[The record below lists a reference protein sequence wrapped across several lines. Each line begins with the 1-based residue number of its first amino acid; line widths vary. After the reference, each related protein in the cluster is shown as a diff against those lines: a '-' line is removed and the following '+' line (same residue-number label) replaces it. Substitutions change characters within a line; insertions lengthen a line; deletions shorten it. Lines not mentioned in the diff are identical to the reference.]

1 MAQLVEKTAEQ
12 NTLKV
17 LLFYSKENIPAKDEL
32 ADRLTLFQAEFPHE
46 LVLVDVSES
55 NFLRTKMQKGLP
67 CLEIG
72 ELALQ
77 GSFDSLRLAHFFEEA
92 SIRSRERDPSSK
104 NFTQIQPLH
113 SKEKR
118 GLFLRR
124 HYPILIAAALALYLG
139 LAFLAPIM
147 MKTGNTLTAQRLYAV
162 FRPFCH
168 QMASRSFF
176 LFGSQLAYP
185 TKLANVEGLKT
196 YGEASGQREN
206 DVSAASHFVGNE
218 LMGYKIALCQRD
230 LAIYSSL
237 LAVTLLF
244 SLIRYKGKNIPWYLW
259 VFLAFIPIALD
270 GGTQLISIIHLP
282 FLNWI
287 PARESTPFLRV
298 LTGTLFGGLTAW
310 YGLFTSDE
318 IIEEKRLALEKQAL
332 AWKASPK

>member
-1 MAQLVEKTAEQ
+1 MEKTTEQ
-12 NTLKV
+12 NALKV
-17 LLFYSKENIPAKDEL
+17 LFFYSKDNIGAKDEL
-32 ADRLTLFQAEFPHE
+32 ADRLTLFQAEFPHQ
-46 LVLVDVSES
+46 LVLMDVSDS
-55 NFLRTKMQKGLP
+55 NFLRTKMQKSLP
-67 CLEIG
+67 RLEIG

-92 SIRSRERDPSSK
+92 SIRCREPDPTSTHY
-104 NFTQIQPLH
+104 TQIQPLQ

-118 GLFLRR
+118 GLFLRM
-124 HYPILIAAALALYLG
+124 HYPLLIAAALALYLG

-147 MKTGNTLTAQRLYAV
+147 MKTGNTRTAQRLYAL

-176 LFGSQLAYP
+176 LFGSQMVYP

-196 YGEASGQREN
+196 YGEASGQSEN
-206 DVSAASHFVGNE
+206 DVSAASHFVGNDR
-218 LMGYKIALCQRD
+218 MGYKIALCQRD
-230 LAIYSSL
+230 LSIYSSL

-270 GGTQLISIIHLP
+270 GGTQLISVIHLP

-318 IIEEKRLALEKQAL
+318 IIEEKRFILEKQAL
-332 AWKASPK
+332 AWKASSK